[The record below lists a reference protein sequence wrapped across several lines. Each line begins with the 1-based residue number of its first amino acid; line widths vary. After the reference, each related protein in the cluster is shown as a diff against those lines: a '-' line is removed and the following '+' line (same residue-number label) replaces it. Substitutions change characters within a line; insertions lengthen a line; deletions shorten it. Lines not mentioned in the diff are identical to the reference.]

1 MSSLLRSIKTT
12 KDSLLN
18 KLISR
23 IFAVCTPSCM
33 NRWTL
38 SSPFTVTIGRA
49 WNMRNC
55 SSTLIELNPIRKRC
69 LVLLRTNR
77 LQISRSPVKTKK
89 LGTSK
94 NSTTIQESK
103 WSQVRPL
110 KKSRKIQFKDKNQDR
125 RKTKLKMVKKNKTS
139 KKNPKKPQKLH
150 SPNPHNKSRWQ
161 LNSVSQQAICKGL
174 RTSVFQMKDFTNGHT
189 SQKFNFM
196 NQTLWKNSSHL
207 NTLAGKTITSLF
219 KTCFIT
225 RNLL

>member
-12 KDSLLN
+12 KDKLLN

-23 IFAVCTPSCM
+23 ISAACTPLCM

-49 WNMRNC
+49 WSMRNC
-55 SSTLIELNPIRKRC
+55 SSTLIELNPIMKRF
-69 LVLLRTNR
+69 LVLLRMNH
-77 LQISRSPVKTKK
+77 LQMSRSPVKTKK

-110 KKSRKIQFKDKNQDR
+110 KKCRKIQFKEKNQGR
-125 RKTKLKMVKKNKTS
+125 RKTTLKMATKNKKS
-139 KKNPKKPQKLH
+139 KKNQKKRQKLH
-150 SPNPHNKSRWQ
+150 SPNPHNKSHWQ
-161 LNSVSQQAICKGL
+161 LNSVSQQAICKGSG
-174 RTSVFQMKDFTNGHT
+174 TSVFQIKDFTNGHT

-196 NQTLWKNSSHL
+196 NRTLSKNSSHL
-207 NTLAGKTITSLF
+207 NTLGGKTITSLF